1 MLMRNLAIAFL
12 IFPLL
17 IFQNHSVHAQNTNLR
32 DGLMLDLHFNNN
44 ITDASGNNFN
54 SQPKGTF
61 FGLDRFGNCDFA
73 LGFDNY
79 LQLANIEKES
89 FDNLFD
95 FTVSVWVKHEGT
107 GFGTL
112 LSVAN
117 SIRDNEFNLNISQ
130 NGLITSNIR
139 NLPNIPGIA
148 VVGTVNI
155 SDGLWHHVILTRN
168 GTTGEAAIYI
178 DGVFDINKTMP
189 LGKIEVGLNGFVLG
203 NDQDCLSG
211 CYDSNQQFSG
221 RLDDL
226 RVYNRVVNAQEVT
239 ALFNLT
245 DGEVSNSERG
255 SSKVLGTCES
265 SLTIEI
271 ERNFDT
277 FSWNNGSQNRSLVVN
292 SSGQYIVSGF
302 IKDCEYKDTVNVNFN
317 TLPQMLVS
325 IPSTNLTCDEEIELQ
340 ATDGFDEYRW
350 QDGSTGISYRVTE
363 PGVYLVT
370 GKTVCGES
378 VSNEIEIT
386 REETNPLEI
395 RSNSLEVGCQQTLT
409 LSATYGYTN
418 YMWSTGDNAQ
428 TIEINSSGEY
438 TIEAI
443 NECGDRKEYTIK
455 IEPRIADVS
464 SLPNAFTPNGDGV
477 NEVFEVNASFLGSRL
492 VVFNRWGN
500 RVYIS
505 ENYQNEWDGKGLI
518 DGTYYYQFTG
528 ACLDRTIRNWV
539 KILR

>member
-1 MLMRNLAIAFL
+1 
-12 IFPLL
+12 
-17 IFQNHSVHAQNTNLR
+17 
-32 DGLMLDLHFNNN
+32 
-44 ITDASGNNFN
+44 
-54 SQPKGTF
+54 
-61 FGLDRFGNCDFA
+61 
-73 LGFDNY
+73 
-79 LQLANIEKES
+79 
-89 FDNLFD
+89 
-95 FTVSVWVKHEGT
+95 
-107 GFGTL
+107 
-112 LSVAN
+112 
-117 SIRDNEFNLNISQ
+117 
-130 NGLITSNIR
+130 
-139 NLPNIPGIA
+139 
-148 VVGTVNI
+148 
-155 SDGLWHHVILTRN
+155 
-168 GTTGEAAIYI
+168 
-178 DGVFDINKTMP
+178 MP

-277 FSWNNGSQNRSLVVN
+277 FSWNNGSQNRSIVVN
-292 SSGQYIVSGF
+292 SSG
-302 IKDCEYKDTVNVNFN
+302 EYKDTVNVNFN

-477 NEVFEVNASFLGSRL
+477 NEVFEVNASFLGSKNITLEKPL
-492 VVFNRWGN
+492 V
-500 RVYIS
+500 Y
-505 ENYQNEWDGKGLI
+505 L
-518 DGTYYYQFTG
+518 
-528 ACLDRTIRNWV
+528 
-539 KILR
+539 LRQYSNAV